1 MERLVVAPKFLPE
14 LRMIP
19 ETRLSHSAALVE
31 RHLGFYSG
39 VDTILESHQH
49 SDVCRIQLTQNLREY
64 RAKRPKASKSNRTTA
79 RLLPS
84 MSDELNFAMSKFLA
98 NCSTKG
104 QSITLPRFLQG

>member
-31 RHLGFYSG
+31 KHLGFYSG

-49 SDVCRIQLTQNLREY
+49 SDVCRIQLTQNLRGY
-64 RAKRPKASKSNRTTA
+64 SVKWPKAFESNRAAA

-84 MSDELNFAMSKFLA
+84 MSDELDFAMSNFLA
-98 NCSTKG
+98 KCSTKG
-104 QSITLPRFLQG
+104 QSITLAHSLQG